1 MSNGSDAERRRLLA
15 DAAEEIAVLARCLRV
30 ESNLEQWA
38 VNSDSTAGAVA
49 ADALDQAIGLLDELA
64 AGRASDLSIAAR
76 RVAANLPPPLE

>member
-1 MSNGSDAERRRLLA
+1 MSDESDAEQRRLLA
-15 DAAEEIAVLARCLRV
+15 DAAEDVAVLARCLRV

-38 VNSDSTAGAVA
+38 QSSDSAAAAVA

-76 RVAANLPPPLE
+76 RVAANLPAPLE